1 MEEKHFVSKIS
12 NSRNCCIA
20 VNAKKIMAYK
30 NKPTYRK
37 YYRYIKVENRHT

>member
-1 MEEKHFVSKIS
+1 MEEKHLVSLTS
-12 NSRNCCIA
+12 NSRNYCIA